1 MKLFVN
7 TKTKECGVYD
17 PQDLDDENWVEAP
30 KGTQAVYWS
39 GMGKKPLFY
48 RVKGGCLYLYSRA
61 FNGWANSNVTVEC
74 LIKNKRL
81 QHLYGTLQDFEF

>member
-30 KGTQAVYWS
+30 KGTQAVYTNLD
-39 GMGKKPLFY
+39 GDYFFFY
-48 RVKGGCLYLYSRA
+48 RIHKNDLL
-61 FNGWANSNVTVEC
+61 VTNIDGYC
-74 LIKNKRL
+74 FTSSYTSSALAKCPLMK
-81 QHLYGTLQDFEF
+81 HLYGTLQDFEF